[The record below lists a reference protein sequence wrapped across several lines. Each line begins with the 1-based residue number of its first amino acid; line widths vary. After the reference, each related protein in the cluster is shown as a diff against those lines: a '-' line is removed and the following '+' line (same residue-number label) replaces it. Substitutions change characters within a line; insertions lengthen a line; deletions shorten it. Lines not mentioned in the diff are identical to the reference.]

1 MDFRYR
7 GGHQI
12 PPNVVDAIRFT
23 GKTGFLTR
31 EIWSEFFARG
41 GARAKQKQLAFLLCQ
56 KILDS
61 HSCRPLHGV
70 YELGSFGKALL
81 LSNNYAFVTAPASHL
96 LSHDEFVA
104 TSVLKL
110 RALGNVDR
118 WSTEAELKSK
128 NDKQFALELR
138 DRERKFPDAVLAIK
152 TQGKQF
158 ILALEYERSGK
169 TIRRYRRLLEE
180 YCYLFQIDLVLI
192 VARDDAIV
200 RRIERARRESGLARI
215 SGRLGYAVACDWIK
229 DPARA
234 SISINDEVTTL
245 EKFLVGR
252 AA

>member
-1 MDFRYR
+1 MGFRYR
-7 GGHQI
+7 SGHQI

-23 GKTGFLTR
+23 AKTGFLTR

-41 GARAKQKQLAFLLCQ
+41 GRRARQKQLAFLISQ
-56 KILDS
+56 KILDP

-70 YELGSFGKALL
+70 YELGPFGKALL
-81 LSNNYAFVTAPASHL
+81 LSNNYAFVTAPTSHL

-110 RALGNVDR
+110 RTLGLVDR

-128 NDKQFALELR
+128 NDKQFVLELR
-138 DRERKFPDAVLAIK
+138 NQERKFPDAVLVMK
-152 TQGKQF
+152 TPNKQF
-158 ILALEYERSGK
+158 IVAIEYERSGK

-192 VARDDAIV
+192 VARDDAII
-200 RRIERARRESGLARI
+200 RRIERARRASGLARI
-215 SGRLGYAVACDWIK
+215 LGRLGYAVACDWIK

-245 EKFLVGR
+245 EKFLGGL

>member
-1 MDFRYR
+1 MEFRYR
-7 GGHQI
+7 GGRKT

-23 GKTGFLTR
+23 AKTGFITR

-41 GARAKQKQLAFLLCQ
+41 GPRARQKQLAFLLSQ
-56 KILDS
+56 KILDP

-81 LSNNYAFVTAPASHL
+81 LSNNHSFVTAPASYL
-96 LSHDEFVA
+96 LAHDEFVA

-110 RALGNVDR
+110 RTLGLVDR

-138 DRERKFPDAVLAIK
+138 DRERKFPDAVLAMK
-152 TQGKQF
+152 TPNKQF

-192 VARDDAIV
+192 IARDDAIV
-200 RRIERARRESGLARI
+200 RRIEKARRESGLSRL
-215 SGRLGYAVACDWIK
+215 SGRLGYVIAHDWIK

-245 EKFLVGR
+245 EKFLGDL